1 MPALLAVR
9 HKERKAISCTRV
21 HQRQKTPPIQVTAS
35 AGLHSP
41 TDLATIDVPRSDA
54 RVVCQR
60 IAMNG
65 NCGGRLIQSQLLS
78 FNPCGPQRAL
88 QVLHH
93 ATPNPSIERTR
104 VGMALQAL
112 ISF

>member
-1 MPALLAVR
+1 
-9 HKERKAISCTRV
+9 
-21 HQRQKTPPIQVTAS
+21 
-35 AGLHSP
+35 
-41 TDLATIDVPRSDA
+41 
-54 RVVCQR
+54 
-60 IAMNG
+60 MNG
-65 NCGGRLIQSQLLS
+65 NYSGRLIQSQLLS
-78 FNPCGPQRAL
+78 VNPYGPQRAL